1 MGKIAKECAKS
12 RAKLHRSVRFSA
24 LKPRVSKPDLNPME
38 SEGKDW
44 RRSYGRWALGV
55 AVAAFAALRIA
66 TVYNV
71 AGHWDEYGLF
81 ENASITHETGVLSG
95 GGRPGLAQI
104 LVLPLVAGCDDEIE
118 VLQRARLLWIFFTLA
133 FLIGVGVLAA
143 QLQPDPDRR
152 LADALLAVA
161 LLALV
166 PAFLESSIQ
175 VRTDQIA
182 LAGGIWGGVALL
194 ASDRRPALALAAG
207 ALLGIGFLSSQKLLY
222 VAALV
227 GLFALAQVAFGRQ
240 MRFRREALR
249 AVLCALG
256 FAACLLAVYQTTTR
270 EIAAVPD
277 HTVLTTKVV
286 RLGLSSFDFYR
297 NTIGWSQYRA
307 MLPTLIPHFVLLIA
321 LTGATLGAWRR
332 RGTLHPAL
340 PLAWLI
346 LILGVAVGSFHAAA
360 FTYFWMTLGLFP
372 ALAFAVARKPICDFL
387 PSTGQTRR
395 LAIAGFWLALAGPGI
410 LEMAA
415 MLGDTQKVQRDSF
428 DFIDSNF
435 QVSDAGFHPESAL
448 FCRGDAQPIQHYF
461 SGDIY
466 RRFGTPGSEPN
477 RERLIQQFRDE
488 RIAFIVESFRLNQF
502 PVEVRRFWADNYQ
515 PYRASVFVAG
525 RQLEGRSGSSSVF
538 ELVAPGEYRWLPI
551 SGPQPITL
559 DGQSLGAGEIIYL
572 ASGEHVADFHED
584 VPGGILVLALEQPPG
599 LAPLAFYTAN

>member
-12 RAKLHRSVRFSA
+12 RAKRHRFVQFSA

-44 RRSYGRWALGV
+44 RRSYGWWALGI

-104 LVLPLVAGCDDEIE
+104 IVLPLVAGCDDEIE
-118 VLQRARLLWIFFTLA
+118 VLQRARLLWIFITLA

-194 ASDRRPALALAAG
+194 ASVRRPALALAAG

-227 GLFALAQVAFGRQ
+227 GLFALANVAFGRQ

-249 AVLCALG
+249 AGLCALG
-256 FAACLLAVYQTTTR
+256 FAACLLAVYQMTTR

-277 HTVLTTKVV
+277 NTVLTTKVV

-297 NTIGWSQYRA
+297 KTIGWSQYRA

-340 PLAWLI
+340 PLAWLL

-372 ALAFAVARKPICDFL
+372 
-387 PSTGQTRR
+387 
-395 LAIAGFWLALAGPGI
+395 
-410 LEMAA
+410 
-415 MLGDTQKVQRDSF
+415 
-428 DFIDSNF
+428 
-435 QVSDAGFHPESAL
+435 
-448 FCRGDAQPIQHYF
+448 
-461 SGDIY
+461 
-466 RRFGTPGSEPN
+466 
-477 RERLIQQFRDE
+477 
-488 RIAFIVESFRLNQF
+488 
-502 PVEVRRFWADNYQ
+502 
-515 PYRASVFVAG
+515 
-525 RQLEGRSGSSSVF
+525 
-538 ELVAPGEYRWLPI
+538 
-551 SGPQPITL
+551 
-559 DGQSLGAGEIIYL
+559 
-572 ASGEHVADFHED
+572 
-584 VPGGILVLALEQPPG
+584 
-599 LAPLAFYTAN
+599 